1 MSYSGAS
8 TARQARELLGQ
19 ALAALQEDTNIPPD
33 VMAVAQNIASAI
45 GALFEAERASS
56 EVDGKA
62 SVRAAIGSLSQTLA
76 LLQDVRAQHRGIQV
90 ATEVL
95 ARTMSGLYPLTT
107 VPSKVPPPG
116 PGAVEPMRMP
126 APAPIPQVIPAA
138 APQPQFHQQ
147 AQPQFQQQQARPIPQ
162 TAFQPP
168 MPAQHA
174 PAPVPQRGG
183 PRQVVEA
190 NVGATTETNFWVGFS
205 GEIAEGGVFVA
216 TYNVH
221 PKGTPVDTLVTLPGG
236 FEFRVNGVV
245 RFVRDPMDLSQ
256 ESEPGMGV
264 QFEGLT
270 AEHRELVLR
279 FIRKRPPIFYD
290 D

>member
-8 TARQARELLGQ
+8 TAHQARELLGQ

-33 VMAVAQNIASAI
+33 VMAVAQNIAGAI

-62 SVRAAIGSLSQTLA
+62 SVRSAIGSLSQTLA
-76 LLQDVRAQHRGIQV
+76 LLQDVRAHHRGVQV

-116 PGAVEPMRMP
+116 PGAVAPMRMP
-126 APAPIPQVIPAA
+126 APAPLPQVVPIAA
-138 APQPQFHQQ
+138 APQPQFAQH
-147 AQPQFQQQQARPIPQ
+147 AQPAAQARPIPQ

-168 MPAQHA
+168 APVAQA
-174 PAPVPQRGG
+174 PAPAAHRGG
-183 PRQVVEA
+183 PRQMIEA

-205 GEIAEGGVFVA
+205 GEIAEGGVFIA

-221 PKGTPVDTLVTLPGG
+221 PKGTPVDALVTLPGG
-236 FEFRVNGVV
+236 FEFHVNGHV
-245 RFVRDPMDLSQ
+245 RFVRDPMDLTQ

-264 QFEGLT
+264 QFEGLS